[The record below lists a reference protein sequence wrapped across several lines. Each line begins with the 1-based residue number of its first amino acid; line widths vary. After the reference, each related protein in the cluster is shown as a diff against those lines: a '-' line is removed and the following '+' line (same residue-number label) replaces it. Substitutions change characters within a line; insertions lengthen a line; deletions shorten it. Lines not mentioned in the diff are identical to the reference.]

1 MRNWYERL
9 LENVVKTREPASRTY
24 RYMSRLIEKE
34 FDHKAGGVCLAF
46 FSLDGDK
53 VSSDAL
59 LMLAYCLQT
68 ELGSKVLVVDAR
80 VKDSEGGISNRLGLG
95 AARGYADVQREGLNG
110 KHLPVTA
117 SSVPGVDILPAGQIT
132 EGSKSGVDI
141 GRLREMLDVA
151 RSQYQHVLV
160 QVSSVLA
167 DTRYMVTVAQ
177 ADAVFVLTLENKTL
191 MRSLDESRKLLRANG
206 VMDPRVVVVGGS
218 E

>member
-1 MRNWYERL
+1 VLRNWYERL
-9 LENVVKTREPASRTY
+9 LDNVVKTREPASRTY

-34 FDHKAGGVCLAF
+34 FDHKHGGVCLAF

-53 VSSDAL
+53 LSSDAL

-80 VKDSEGGISNRLGLG
+80 VKDSDGGISQRLGLG
-95 AARGYADVQREGLNG
+95 PARGYADLLREGVDG
-110 KHLPVTA
+110 KGLPVRA
-117 SSVPGVDILPAGQIT
+117 SGVPGVDILPIGNLESRTAN
-132 EGSKSGVDI
+132 VDRA
-141 GRLREMLDVA
+141 RLAQLIDVA
-151 RSQYQHVLV
+151 KSQYNHVLV

-177 ADAVFVLTLENKTL
+177 ADAVFVLALENKTL

-206 VMDPRVVVVGGS
+206 VNEPRVVVVGGA